1 MLNEIK
7 ELHTQIFKIFEKQE
21 ISNLFII
28 YFAYKSMS
36 VIAS

>member
-21 ISNLFII
+21 ISNLII

-36 VIAS
+36 VIVS